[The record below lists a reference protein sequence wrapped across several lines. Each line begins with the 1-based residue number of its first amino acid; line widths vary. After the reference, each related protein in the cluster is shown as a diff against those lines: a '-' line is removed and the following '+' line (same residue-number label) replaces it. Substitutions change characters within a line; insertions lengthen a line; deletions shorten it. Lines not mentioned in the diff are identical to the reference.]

1 MADFI
6 RIEGDVLIIGGGAA
20 GCMAAIRLK
29 ELEPG
34 LRVVIL
40 EQAALERSGRLATG
54 LAILSPY
61 LHRDESVE
69 SYIAYLASLGRGPV
83 DEAVV
88 RPIVERCAEVISR
101 LTKLG
106 LSIEKGDDAEYARAG
121 RWGVPCHGESLK
133 PTLARRAVEADAH
146 ILHHVTATGLLLDG
160 GRVAGATGFHVRSGV
175 FHLISAPAVLLATG
189 STTGLYRS
197 ALAESAPHRM
207 IPAPFN
213 AGAGL
218 ALGLR
223 AGLELVGLEHR
234 SQSAVLAGSLAP
246 VDILI
251 EEYRLP
257 ALNAQG
263 EPIPSTGED
272 ELTGAV
278 ITTEAEGKGSCYIE
292 TTDLSSDEVERI
304 TVRYLES
311 HPAAVLHWRTEGVS
325 PNREP
330 LRLVLSEPFVGGLD
344 SPAGLAVDPERRTT
358 LTGLYAAGETA
369 GGVPKKGI
377 TGVFA
382 EALIAAEG
390 IAGDLEYLERAEIDE
405 QEAQR
410 ENRRINE
417 PLLRLSR
424 IGEGVGPHEFE
435 QRLQRMMDTYAGGR
449 AGSYR
454 LERNLLIK
462 ARCELQNLAA
472 QISYLIGSSN
482 HDAVLCL
489 RAQNRLLVARA
500 LVEHLIGRLG
510 GKKRSEL
517 LLSALNSKTGR
528 PELAPTTPAKR

>member
-6 RIEGDVLIIGGGAA
+6 RVEGDVLIIGGGAA

-29 ELEPG
+29 ELEPN

-40 EQAALERSGRLATG
+40 EQAALERSGRLAAG

-61 LHRDESVE
+61 LHRDETVE

-88 RPIVERCAEVISR
+88 LPLVERCTEVIGR
-101 LTKLG
+101 LAKLG

-133 PTLARRAVEADAH
+133 PILARRATKADAH
-146 ILHHVTATGLLLDG
+146 ILHHVTATSLLLDG
-160 GRVAGATGFHVRSGV
+160 GRVAGATGYHVRSGV
-175 FHLISAPAVLLATG
+175 FHVISAPAVLLATG

-197 ALAESAPHRM
+197 SLAETTPHRM
-207 IPAPFN
+207 TPAPFN

-218 ALGLR
+218 ALGFR
-223 AGLELVGLEHR
+223 AGLELIGLEQR
-234 SQSAVLAGSLAP
+234 SRSAVLTGSLAP

-251 EEYRLP
+251 EGYRLP
-257 ALNAQG
+257 ALNARG
-263 EPIPSTGED
+263 EPIPSAGVD
-272 ELTGAV
+272 ELTRSV
-278 ITTEAEGKGSCYIE
+278 ITAEADGAGPCYIE
-292 TTDLSSDEVERI
+292 TTGLSADEVGRI
-304 TVRYLES
+304 TVRYLQS
-311 HPAAVLHWRTEGVS
+311 HPAAVLHWRAEGVM

-330 LRLVLSEPFVGGLD
+330 LKLTLSEPFVGGLD
-344 SPAGLAVDPERRTT
+344 SPAGLSVDPERRTT

-369 GGVPKKGI
+369 GGTPKKGI

-382 EALIAAEG
+382 EALIAAETV
-390 IAGDLEYLERAEIDE
+390 AGDPVHLERAEIDE
-405 QEAQR
+405 QGAQQ

-435 QRLQRMMDTYAGGR
+435 QRLQRVMDTYAGGR
-449 AGSYR
+449 SGSYR
-454 LERNLLIK
+454 LERDLLIK
-462 ARCELQNLAA
+462 ARSELQSLTA
-472 QISYLIGSSN
+472 QIPYLIGSSN
-482 HDAVLCL
+482 HDTVLCL

-500 LVEHLIGRLG
+500 LVEHLIGALERKRV
-510 GKKRSEL
+510 GKL
-517 LLSALNSKTGR
+517 LLSTLDSETG
-528 PELAPTTPAKR
+528 APAVIV

>member
-6 RIEGDVLIIGGGAA
+6 RVEGDVLIIGGGAA

-29 ELEPG
+29 ELEPS

-61 LHRDESVE
+61 LHRDETVE
-69 SYIAYLASLGRGPV
+69 SYLAYLASLSRGPV
-83 DEAVV
+83 DEVVV
-88 RPIVERCAEVISR
+88 RPLVERCAEVISR

-106 LSIEKGDDAEYARAG
+106 LPIEKGDDTEFVRTG
-121 RWGVPCHGESLK
+121 RWGILCHGENLK
-133 PTLARRAVEADAH
+133 PILARRLLEADAH
-146 ILHHVTATGLLLDG
+146 ILHHVTATGLLLNG
-160 GRVAGATGFHVRSGV
+160 GRVVGATGFHVRSGV

-197 ALAESAPHRM
+197 ALAESTPHRM
-207 IPAPFN
+207 MPAPFN

-223 AGLELVGLEHR
+223 VGLELVGLEHR

-251 EEYRLP
+251 EGYRLP
-257 ALNAQG
+257 ALNARG
-263 EPIPSTGED
+263 EPIPSTGVD

-278 ITTEAEGKGSCYIE
+278 IIAEAEGKGPCYIE
-292 TTDLSSDEVERI
+292 TTRLSTDEVERI

-311 HPAAVLHWRTEGVS
+311 HPAAVLHWRAEGVS
-325 PNREP
+325 PNRES
-330 LRLVLSEPFVGGLD
+330 LELALSEPFVGGLD

-369 GGVPKKGI
+369 GGTPKKGI

-390 IAGDLEYLERAEIDE
+390 IAGDLVHLERAEINE

-417 PLLRLSR
+417 PFLRLSR

-435 QRLQRMMDTYAGGR
+435 QRLQRMMDTYAGGC
-449 AGSYR
+449 AGSFR
-454 LERNLLIK
+454 PEGNLLVK
-462 ARCELQNLAA
+462 ARRELQNLTA
-472 QISYLIGSSN
+472 QIPYLIGSSN

-500 LVEHLIGRLG
+500 LVEHLIGALERKHDG
-510 GKKRSEL
+510 EL
-517 LLSALNSKTGR
+517 LLSALDSETG
-528 PELAPTTPAKR
+528 APAVIV